1 AIAFFSG
8 KKSVPVITIV
18 LMNTVGLLLSF
29 IWTYFVGLFT
39 NYSTIFLSHV
49 VSLFIAAGEYLF
61 ISFIYHHLWNT
72 LFRFT
77 EAGGTYVIDGKTY
90 VGVVPAMTEILFN
103 HGTQSEYWSMMP
115 KLTRFMAQQQM
126 LVVMFLFPAIALAMY
141 KTAYKE
147 NKAYVRSMLVTMVL
161 TAFLG

>member
-1 AIAFFSG
+1 KIRSDYYNRSNDYCRNTF
-8 KKSVPVITIV
+8 TICLV
-18 LMNTVGLLLSF
+18 LLCR
-29 IWTYFVGLFT
+29 LFT
-39 NYSTIFLSHV
+39 NFSAIFLSPV
-49 VSLFIAAGEYLF
+49 GPLFTTACVRLF
-61 ISFIYHHLWNT
+61 LSFCLHLYWND
-72 LFRFT
+72 LFKFY

-103 HGTQSEYWSMMP
+103 HGPQSEYWSMMP

-161 TAFLG
+161 TAF

>member
-1 AIAFFSG
+1 
-8 KKSVPVITIV
+8 
-18 LMNTVGLLLSF
+18 
-29 IWTYFVGLFT
+29 GLFT
-39 NYSTIFLSHV
+39 NLSTIFLSAV
-49 VSLFIAAGEYLF
+49 GPLFTAAGVRLFITFGL
-61 ISFIYHHLWNT
+61 HHVWYA

-77 EAGGTYVIDGKTY
+77 EDGGTYVIDGNTY
-90 VGVVPAMTEILFN
+90 VGVVPAMTEILFDHVAN
-103 HGTQSEYWSMMP
+103 SEYSSIML

-161 TAFLG
+161 TAFLGNVTEPLEFTFVFLAPV